1 MTTVRDLLAAKGG
14 RVWTCDRSETVM
26 DAVHRMNDHRVGAL
40 VVMDG
45 QRIMGIFTERDVL
58 QRVVSQGHAAES
70 MPVMEVTTAP
80 VRCCSPEMNVDEASR
95 LMRDHRI
102 RHLPVCDAAGK
113 LLGIVSIGDVNA
125 YHVRMQQDAIQHLE
139 AYVYHSV

>member
-26 DAVHRMNDHRVGAL
+26 DAVRRMNDHRIGAL

-58 QRVVSQGHAAES
+58 QRVVTQGHAADNLLVVD
-70 MPVMEVTTAP
+70 VMTAP
-80 VRCCSPEMNVDEASR
+80 VRCCSPEMNVEEAGR
-95 LMRDHRI
+95 LMRDQRI
-102 RHLPVCDAAGK
+102 RHLPVCDDAGK
-113 LLGIVSIGDVNA
+113 LLGIVSIGDINA
-125 YHVRMQQDAIQHLE
+125 HHVRMQQDAIQHLE